1 MSWMFVI
8 VVALLLA
15 NLAVAVRAS
24 RRAPA
29 SDVTG
34 EEHLRQV
41 IARRRAE
48 ERARESSS

>member
-8 VVALLLA
+8 AAALLLA

-24 RRAPA
+24 RRAAA
-29 SDVTG
+29 SDVSR

-41 IARRRAE
+41 IARKRAE
-48 ERARESSS
+48 EHARESSN